1 MSLGRLFLI
10 SVGLALLSVFITPPH
25 RLVEEN
31 LTTISYGFP
40 VKFIQYYSINGEEP
54 ARWQLFNITQT
65 SIQIMDLLLGAA
77 YYFFVFLIIKLFRDK
92 FKKDREEE
100 LGHEQ

>member
-25 RLVEEN
+25 RFVMEHGM
-31 LTTISYGFP
+31 TISYGFP
-40 VKFIQYYSINGEEP
+40 VKFMEYYSSNGEEP
-54 ARWQLFNITQT
+54 ARWELFTFIQT
-65 SIQIMDLLLGAA
+65 SLQIGELLICAA